1 MLKIEGGEEMKRILT
16 AAAVIFLG
24 LFLVSGYNNVFAKS
38 KNEADAEAIAQLKK
52 AREEENKRT
61 SEKEKIKALEESA
74 RKALKAKEWAI
85 SISPESGSGKA
96 EADVITFSEEGK
108 ISSKNLIAKGYHASN
123 LALTIQDGGV
133 AVWETMQSDE
143 NQNLAFLRGELR
155 GGEMT
160 GTIFM
165 KSVKGIGTTYHYST
179 TFVPVPAQAETPV
192 KKNKKKK

>member
-1 MLKIEGGEEMKRILT
+1 MRKAEGGERMKRILT

-24 LFLVSGYNNVFAKS
+24 LFLVSGYNNAFAKS
-38 KNEADAEAIAQLKK
+38 KNEADAEAIAQQKK
-52 AREEENKRT
+52 AQEEQKLKAAAE
-61 SEKEKIKALEESA
+61 EKVKAWEESA

-85 SISPESGSGKA
+85 FISPESGSGKA
-96 EADVITFSEEGK
+96 ESDVITFSEEGK

-123 LALTIQDGGV
+123 FALTIQDGGV

-155 GGEMT
+155 AGEMT

-179 TFVPVPAQAETPV
+179 MSVPAPAQAEAAV
-192 KKNKKKK
+192 KKDKKKK